1 MKYRLGYDYVFIP
14 NEPFS
19 YKGDVMSSMSVY
31 VLFKVFDEKGQERL
45 FESEG
50 LEDQRLSLKNGESCY
65 LTNLVKCS
73 FDKESIVSF
82 ERNHSLLE
90 NSGYTIQW
98 EIDAYSKD
106 VGVGFAEAQEISPE
120 EFMDIMTQYLDL
132 FDNTDNYPAQS
143 TSYFTEKV
151 LVPNE

>member
-14 NEPFS
+14 NVPLS

-45 FESEG
+45 FESEE
-50 LEDQRLSLKNGESCY
+50 LEDQRLSLKNGKSCY
-65 LTNLVKCS
+65 LTNLVRCS
-73 FDKESIVSF
+73 FDKEHILSF

-90 NSGYTIQW
+90 DSGYTVQW
-98 EIDAYSKD
+98 EIDSYSKD
-106 VGVGFAEAQEISPE
+106 VGIGFAEAQEISKE
-120 EFMDIMTQYLDL
+120 EFMDIMTQHLDL
-132 FDNTDNYPAQS
+132 FQNTDNDPAQS

-151 LVPNE
+151 LVPKE